1 MDSPSDQTFTSSNP
15 GQWLGIWKELKKR
28 QMLADA
34 RSSYRYQMRHG
45 ELFSFH
51 LLARFVRKP
60 ILQENKGMSRANL
73 DKDPDEVAAMFDGVA
88 KRYDLV
94 NDLLS
99 LGRTKA
105 WRKAATKIIA
115 PAPGMKILDMAAGT
129 GSSSEP
135 LAAAGAEVIPADF
148 SDGMLAAG
156 RKARPHLPFTKA
168 DALNLPFADSEFDVV
183 TFSFGLRNTSDID
196 KALREARRV
205 AKIGGRLVIVEFS
218 HPVWRPFRTIYTNY
232 LMRLLPLIARMSS
245 SNPDAYI
252 YLAQSIRAWPDQADL
267 AERITAS
274 GWSNVSWENL
284 TGGVVAV
291 HKAIKV

>member
-1 MDSPSDQTFTSSNP
+1 
-15 GQWLGIWKELKKR
+15 
-28 QMLADA
+28 
-34 RSSYRYQMRHG
+34 
-45 ELFSFH
+45 
-51 LLARFVRKP
+51 
-60 ILQENKGMSRANL
+60 MSRANL

-105 WRKAATKIIA
+105 WRKAATAIIA
-115 PAPGMKILDMAAGT
+115 PKPGMKILDLAAGT

-168 DALNLPFADSEFDVV
+168 DALNLPFEANSFDVV
-183 TFSFGLRNTSDID
+183 TISFGLRNTADID
-196 KALREARRV
+196 KALV
-205 AKIGGRLVIVEFS
+205 QMLKVTKPGGQLVVVEFS

-232 LMRLLPLIARMSS
+232 LMRLLPFIARITS

-252 YLAQSIRAWPDQADL
+252 YLAQSIRAWPDQGAL
-267 AERITAS
+267 AARITAA
-274 GWSNVSWENL
+274 GWTNVGWTNL

-291 HKAIKV
+291 HRAVKA